1 MVKIVID
8 SHPMIVFLNREAKH
22 EKVKAFLKNAVKEK
36 ARMIMS
42 AINFGEI
49 YYVVY
54 RAEGKAAADSLLPL
68 ISAIPIDIIPPDI
81 DTVILAARYKAH
93 KKMSYADCFTA
104 ALAKNTGAMILTGDP
119 EFREV
124 EKEIDIIRI

>member
-1 MVKIVID
+1 
-8 SHPMIVFLNREAKH
+8 MIAFLNKEAKH

-36 ARMIMS
+36 AGILMS
-42 AINFGEI
+42 AVNFGEI

-54 RAEGKAAADSLLPL
+54 RAEGKMPADSLLPL
-68 ISAIPIDIIPPDI
+68 ISAIPVSIIPPDI

-93 KKMSYADCFTA
+93 KKMSYADCFAA
-104 ALAKNTGAMILTGDP
+104 ALAKNTGAMILTSDP

-124 EKEIDIIRI
+124 EKEIDIIQI